1 VSVGPSGMAPAAAKS
16 RRAPWYVWVLLVL
29 CITSSGPVI
38 GGGYSHP
45 LLVVG
50 GAGVFVLSIFIT
62 PYLSKLARPAVVL
75 GVILAIFAVGIAVA
89 DVVVTGNV
97 LVTPVASL
105 MAAAV
110 LSLAVA
116 VSVLATPRLG

>member
-1 VSVGPSGMAPAAAKS
+1 MGS
-16 RRAPWYVWVLLVL
+16 LVL